1 MDQAIWAILRRNPFF
16 GALPE
21 ELARQVVGGRGPT
34 PFAKGQ
40 VLFLRGDRADGFQIV
55 IDGWVKLVRQ
65 TPDGN
70 DAVIALI
77 SAGES
82 LAEAPVLLGGV
93 HNVSAEAVSDGR
105 VQRID
110 AARIIEAVKGDE
122 KLAYAML
129 ASASM
134 RLRTLVDQVEDLK
147 ALDNTQRVAR
157 FLASLVKRGERSARI
172 ELPYEKNLVA
182 GRLGMTPESFSR
194 ALAKLRKLGV
204 TVDRQI
210 VTVDN
215 VERLRGE
222 V

>member
-1 MDQAIWAILRRNPFF
+1 MDSAIWTTLRRNPFF

-21 ELARQVVGGRGPT
+21 EQALHVLGGRGPT
-34 PFAKGQ
+34 AFAKGQ
-40 VLFLRGDRADGFQIV
+40 VLFLRGDRADSFQII

-82 LAEAPVLLGGV
+82 LAEAPVLIGGM

-110 AARIIEAVKGDE
+110 AGRLIEAVKGDE

-134 RLRTLVDQVEDLK
+134 RLRALLDQVEELK
-147 ALDNTQRVAR
+147 ALDNTERVAR
-157 FLASLVKRGERSARI
+157 FLAGLARRGERSARI

-194 ALAKLRKLGV
+194 ALAKLRKRGV
-204 TVDRQI
+204 SVDRQI

-215 VERLRGE
+215 IDRLRGDG
-222 V
+222 